1 MISFHCKYFALLS
14 YAVYCDFTFLYSI
27 LTNSFFFFLLPV
39 LFMYYLFTPK
49 FSNKVKLGSQFL
61 CVCVCVWCFSGSPL
75 LACSLLACWL
85 LSLLYS
91 CWLGIVLCYHVGNSW
106 LTCLLNRIS
115 LSFVSLR
122 GALALPSCFLRK
134 KGVYEI
140 VFLPSGMCKNIT

>member
-1 MISFHCKYFALLS
+1 MISFHCKYFAPLS

-27 LTNSFFFFLLPV
+27 LTNSFFFFCF
-39 LFMYYLFTPK
+39 LFYLGTTYSPP
-49 FSNKVKLGSQFL
+49 NSQIRSSLAPSSF
-61 CVCVCVWCFSGSPL
+61 VCVCVWCFSGSPL

-106 LTCLLNRIS
+106 VTCLLNSIS